1 MLKVGVLLCVV
12 LLTMCLSSAKIDFL
26 QLQRMNT
33 ADLLSNYKPS
43 SPEEIGYQ
51 ALMLDFLRLHDNVY
65 SRSCHLGH
73 FTASA
78 WILNN
83 THDHVLM
90 MHHVKL
96 NKWLQLGGHCD
107 ENPNCIAVA
116 MTEAQEESGLA
127 EVQLLSSNIF
137 DIDIHLIPAR
147 KNEQT
152 HYHYDVRFLLQADS
166 NAAISKNHESHALA
180 WVPLGAVHQKTTER
194 SITRMVEKTVA
205 LNGYHQNQTLAAHL
219 SK

>member
-1 MLKVGVLLCVV
+1 MDTAELLQNY
-12 LLTMCLSSAKIDFL
+12 SP
-26 QLQRMNT
+26 NT
-33 ADLLSNYKPS
+33 
-43 SPEEIGYQ
+43 PEELGYQ
-51 ALMLDFLRLHDNVY
+51 SLMLDFLRLHDNAY

-78 WILNN
+78 WIIN
-83 THDHVLM
+83 TTCDQVLM

-107 ENPNCIAVA
+107 DNPNCITVA
-116 MTEAQEESGLA
+116 MTEAKEESGLD
-127 EVQLLSSNIF
+127 EVKLISPSIF

-152 HYHYDVRFLLQADS
+152 HYHYDIRFLLQADS
-166 NAAISKNHESHALA
+166 QAPISKNHESHALA
-180 WVPLGAVHQKTTER
+180 WVPLEAVHQKTTER

-205 LNGYHQNQTLAAHL
+205 LKGYHQNQTIAVHL